1 MSSPTGPPAAPVQ
14 KRGTDCAVHRHW
26 DNVPLEDHHIFPK
39 EFGGKTFEGNLIR
52 VCANAHSDIH
62 YYIAL
67 LVRFNGL
74 VPWNIERTFGK
85 SVRTVA
91 QQGYNSIRTRHD
103 QNQMSTLR
111 GMLNERYGI
120 EGQFD
125 TLVLTNPAE
134 SDD

>member
-1 MSSPTGPPAAPVQ
+1 
-14 KRGTDCAVHRHW
+14 
-26 DNVPLEDHHIFPK
+26 
-39 EFGGKTFEGNLIR
+39 
-52 VCANAHSDIH
+52 
-62 YYIAL
+62 
-67 LVRFNGL
+67 
-74 VPWNIERTFGK
+74 
-85 SVRTVA
+85 VA